1 MRIGRQ
7 RLCLVPLN
15 QVILLCV
22 TAGIEAR
29 PITCVRGQLRQL
41 RREKKEGVVPV
52 IMIDRSRLS
61 SPRSSVA
68 ACVLVVARLTLI
80 TLKLC
85 SVSGTQGESCCPL
98 CCKEGPISSDKKVA
112 GGSRM
117 LRKEDLNIVRF
128 LIFPTGSRVDA
139 VYFTK

>member
-1 MRIGRQ
+1 M
-7 RLCLVPLN
+7 
-15 QVILLCV
+15 ILLCV

-41 RREKKEGVVPV
+41 RREKKEEVVPV

-128 LIFPTGSRVDA
+128 LIFPTGSRVDT
-139 VYFTK
+139 VCFTK